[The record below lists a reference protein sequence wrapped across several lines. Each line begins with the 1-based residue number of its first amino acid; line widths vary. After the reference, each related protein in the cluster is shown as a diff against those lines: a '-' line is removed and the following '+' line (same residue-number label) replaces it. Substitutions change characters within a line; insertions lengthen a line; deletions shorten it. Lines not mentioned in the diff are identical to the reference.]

1 LGILDESGFRKA
13 ADAEIIALCGEAETA
28 ESMLQLAR
36 QRFARSGQPASL
48 QSAYEAAAAASPH
61 SPTVEDLR
69 RYERLLSGVAV
80 DPEETSAALAAAP
93 SDVNLLFTHAL
104 ALLKAGRSSDAL
116 AVFDDFD
123 VFVEQSPPGQQAVAA
138 AIFAATGN
146 ERAARGLAAS
156 LDAHLLAPGE
166 FALIAPLRMDTGAKP
181 GGE

>member
-1 LGILDESGFRKA
+1 
-13 ADAEIIALCGEAETA
+13 
-28 ESMLQLAR
+28 
-36 QRFARSGQPASL
+36 
-48 QSAYEAAAAASPH
+48 
-61 SPTVEDLR
+61 VEDLR
-69 RYERLLSGVAV
+69 RYGQLLSGVAV

-93 SDVNLLFTHAL
+93 SDVNLRFTHAL